1 MHPKTINKMEKQ
13 KILILDDDPDIGMM
27 MKMML
32 QFKGYEVALFTNPD
46 NIEEQISNQH
56 YDLIFIDMLLSG
68 RNGIDICA
76 AIKSNPAVAAIPLI
90 MMSAHPDAKQI
101 CLAGGADDFIAKPF
115 EVKEVLAKVAG
126 LLENVKREKATNCTN

>member
-1 MHPKTINKMEKQ
+1 MYPNKNYIMEKQ
-13 KILILDDDPDIGMM
+13 KILILDDDPDIGLM

-32 QFKGYEVALFTNPD
+32 KFKGYGVALFTNPD
-46 NIEEQISNQH
+46 NIEEQISNHH

-68 RNGIDICA
+68 RNGVDICEA
-76 AIKSNPAVAAIPLI
+76 LKSNPAVAAIPVI

-101 CLAGGADDFIAKPF
+101 CLAAGANDFIAKPF

-126 LLENVKREKATNCTN
+126 LLEKVQL